1 MDTLVMSKSIMRM
14 PGKEADI
21 SMSGRCDSGGAR
33 DAVVQRQA
41 RRPSVYEIRVRG
53 HLERQWSDWFDGW
66 QITLEENGDT
76 LLSGP
81 VVDQA
86 ALFGLLRKVR
96 DLGAPLISVTLG
108 KPGRTDAADAK
119 P

>member
-1 MDTLVMSKSIMRM
+1 MRTS
-14 PGKEADI
+14 GKEADI
-21 SMSGRCDSGGAR
+21 SMSGRCNSDGAR
-33 DAVVQRQA
+33 DAVVQQHA
-41 RRPSVYEIRVRG
+41 VRPSVYEIRVRG

-66 QITLEENGDT
+66 QINLEENGDT
-76 LLSGP
+76 VLSGP

-108 KPGRTDAADAK
+108 ESGRTDAAEAE

>member
-1 MDTLVMSKSIMRM
+1 
-14 PGKEADI
+14 
-21 SMSGRCDSGGAR
+21 MSGQRELDFACTAD
-33 DAVVQRQA
+33 VQQHA
-41 RRPSVYEIRVRG
+41 KRPLVYQIRVRG
-53 HLERQWSDWFDGW
+53 HLQRQWSDWFDGW
-66 QITLEENGDT
+66 QITHEENGDT

-108 KPGRTDAADAK
+108 EPVRTDAADAEL
-119 P
+119 